1 MLINNIAASGC
12 FVYPVVST
20 CFESFFW
27 GYGKE
32 NVISAMQWYEVWS
45 KAGATPN
52 YRAEDLNQYIE
63 NFNWVSNW
71 VNNYFFNKVSDFF
84 FGVLLVILIFLIT
97 FKIKVFSI
105 KNFRKYIFFYVI
117 LLILFV
123 EWFTNHP
130 SLRYG
135 GYVLIY
141 LILSMPIAIFL
152 SNQKYKFKDK
162 KKSIKIIFSIVII
175 LFISRNV
182 NRLVDENKIYNYNL
196 IKNPVYDIKQNY
208 FTMQNRKK
216 SNFYEPTICKK
227 QNSKK
232 DLICKKIMGFNFY
245 YKN

>member
-1 MLINNIAASGC
+1 
-12 FVYPVVST
+12 
-20 CFESFFW
+20 
-27 GYGKE
+27 
-32 NVISAMQWYEVWS
+32 
-45 KAGATPN
+45 
-52 YRAEDLNQYIE
+52 
-63 NFNWVSNW
+63 
-71 VNNYFFNKVSDFF
+71 
-84 FGVLLVILIFLIT
+84 
-97 FKIKVFSI
+97 
-105 KNFRKYIFFYVI
+105 
-117 LLILFV
+117 
-123 EWFTNHP
+123 
-130 SLRYG
+130 
-135 GYVLIY
+135 
-141 LILSMPIAIFL
+141 L

-232 DLICKKIMGFNFY
+232 DLICKQKMGFNFY